1 MLYSHPIY
9 TLILA
14 LVFGIWALSEFLGPV
29 RWSGAR
35 KGSKRDRGSL
45 LASFIAGIPTVVL
58 AFLFPVLLPGARI
71 SWQPEVFFVGMGLV
85 LLGIVWRWYAIL
97 TLGKYFTATVMIQEA
112 QPVIQHGPYTFIRH
126 PSYSGILLIVGGM
139 GCMIGNWASL
149 LLPLAALFIS
159 LLYRIAVEEEALL
172 QGIGQPYA
180 LYRQRTKRLIPFVF

>member
-35 KGSKRDRGSL
+35 QGSKRDRGSL

-71 SWQPEVFFVGMGLV
+71 S
-85 LLGIVWRWYAIL
+85 
-97 TLGKYFTATVMIQEA
+97 
-112 QPVIQHGPYTFIRH
+112 
-126 PSYSGILLIVGGM
+126 
-139 GCMIGNWASL
+139 
-149 LLPLAALFIS
+149 
-159 LLYRIAVEEEALL
+159 
-172 QGIGQPYA
+172 
-180 LYRQRTKRLIPFVF
+180 

>member
-1 MLYSHPIY
+1 MLYSNPIY

-14 LVFGIWALSEFLGPV
+14 LVFSIWALSEFLGPV

-85 LLGIVWRWYAIL
+85 FLGVAWRWYAIL

-139 GCMIGNWASL
+139 GWMIGNWASL
-149 LLPLAALFIS
+149 LLPLAGLFIS

-180 LYRQRTKRLIPFVF
+180 RYRQRTKRLIPFVF